1 MRGSGAMF
9 RWAELSAKFIGRVR
23 LIDDQLRRDGTH
35 PLGSKLTDSLSAAEG
50 ILGTIRDTGIEDVTK
65 KVAADVTKQ
74 IKVANENLQKI
85 LSRDSAQVHSAQA
98 ISPDPAKLKDAL
110 KPVKAAVDQAVTFT
124 DGESLLG
131 SIAVDW
137 VGKVADALGGL
148 TNEGDPLDL
157 DAEISGLETGLEA
170 AVKKWLSENI
180 FNKSPMKEA
189 EAALLAVGDCANYL
203 RSLCEVLRDIA
214 ASAEGA
220 AKDLEALEGW
230 NKNTRRKLD
239 TLREKMER
247 VLKRCLPSP
256 SVTFLPHILTPSLPL
271 SFHFSL

>member
-1 MRGSGAMF
+1 MC
-9 RWAELSAKFIGRVR
+9 RWAELSTKFVEKAK

-35 PLGSKLTDSLSAAEG
+35 PLDSKLTDSLSAAEG
-50 ILGTIRDTGIEDVTK
+50 ILGTICDTEIEDVTK

-98 ISPDPAKLKDAL
+98 KSPDPAKLEDAL
-110 KPVKAAVDQAVTFT
+110 KHVKAAVDNVVTLT
-124 DGESLLG
+124 DGKSPLG
-131 SIAVDW
+131 SMAADW
-137 VGKVADALGGL
+137 AADVAKALGGL
-148 TNEGDPLDL
+148 TSEGDPLDL
-157 DAEISGLETGLEA
+157 NAEISGLETGLEVT
-170 AVKKWLSENI
+170 VKKWLSENV
-180 FNKSPMKEA
+180 FNESPMKEA

-214 ASAEGA
+214 TSAEGA
-220 AKDLEALEGW
+220 AKELEALEGW

-247 VLKRCLPSP
+247 VLKRFSSSPSP
-256 SVTFLPHILTPSLPL
+256 PFLT
-271 SFHFSL
+271 